1 MNSEDS
7 GTRFV
12 IGVIIGAAIG
22 FATALLVTPMS
33 GKEIREVLKD
43 KAADIPETIKQ
54 HTANREKVYRKTWK
68 AHKGQHKLNESYFD

>member
-1 MNSEDS
+1 MNTDDPE
-7 GTRFV
+7 TKFA
-12 IGVIIGAAIG
+12 IGIIIGAVVG
-22 FATALLVTPMS
+22 FATALLVTPLS